1 MNIVRAN
8 FKTRQLKQAL
18 KFSLSCPD
26 TLLDPSTYM
35 SLLQFCIDKN
45 AERQAHLIH
54 AHIITNGYESN
65 LHLST
70 KVIIF
75 YAKVGDVVSA
85 RKAFDRMP
93 ERNVVSWTAMISGY
107 AQNGYD
113 ENALLVFSA
122 MLRSGVRA
130 NQFTYSSALRA
141 CARMRWLQGGR
152 MIQGGIQKGRFV
164 ENLFVKSALLDLYAK
179 CGWIEDA
186 WILFERIERKDV
198 VSWNAMIGGL
208 AMQGFND
215 DSFWLFRSMMRQG
228 IVPVGIEPFEFI
240 HYYKIFNF
248 FYAKLNARI
257 LKV

>member
-1 MNIVRAN
+1 MNIVRAK
-8 FKTRQLKQAL
+8 FKTGQLKHAL
-18 KFSLSCPD
+18 KFIFSYPD

-35 SLLQFCIDKN
+35 PLLQFCIDTK

-75 YAKVGDVVSA
+75 YAKIGDVVSA
-85 RKAFDRMP
+85 RNVFDRMS

-113 ENALLVFSA
+113 EKALLVFLA
-122 MLRSGVRA
+122 MVRAGVRA

-141 CARMRWLQGGR
+141 CTRMRWLQGGS
-152 MIQGGIQKGRFV
+152 MIQGGIQKGRFA
-164 ENLFVKSALLDLYAK
+164 ENLFVKSALLDLHAK

-186 WILFERIERKDV
+186 WILFERMERKDV

-228 IVPVGIEPFEFI
+228 IVFGIEPFEI
-240 HYYKIFNF
+240 ICPTRVHS
-248 FYAKLNARI
+248 L
-257 LKV
+257 L